1 MFLLFEG
8 QPSGAAGG
16 NKEPEDIFSNV
27 DGAKKGGPSS
37 PAVPARG
44 EPPENLPTGELI
56 KKPQVAARPTV
67 SPPAG
72 VETKTPI
79 ISSRTLLWSLGGM
92 IVLTLLVLGG
102 YGVARF
108 LRQAQVTQGEKAA
121 VVAPPSA
128 APEETPDVNLI
139 EPPSVVIDT
148 DGDGLT
154 DEEEVV
160 LGTDPLEA
168 DTDGDGL
175 FDGEETATYQ
185 TDPLNPDSD
194 GDTFLDGQEVR
205 NGYSPK
211 GTGKLF
217 EIPTE

>member
-8 QPSGAAGG
+8 QPSGAPGG

-27 DGAKKGGPSS
+27 EEKKGAPPANLPTADSMKKPPVS
-37 PAVPARG
+37 ARPAVP
-44 EPPENLPTGELI
+44 PP
-56 KKPQVAARPTV
+56 
-67 SPPAG
+67 G
-72 VETKTPI
+72 VETKPPV

-92 IVLTLLVLGG
+92 AVVMILVLGG

-108 LRQAQVTQGEKAA
+108 LRQAQITQGEKASA
-121 VVAPPSA
+121 VVLPPA
-128 APEETPDVNLI
+128 ATVETPAEI
-139 EPPSVVIDT
+139 PPAETAPAVLDT

-154 DEEEVV
+154 DEEEVG

-211 GTGKLF
+211 GSGKLF